1 MTQRASSRSALS
13 AVLLAAGIVTLAGCG
28 GSAPSASVAQ
38 PAAGMTTA
46 ATAATAAAAAAA
58 AAATAGA
65 TAATCPT
72 AAAVSAAAGV
82 TYASLQVSP
91 PSSGFPQT
99 VCNYSGTNEALTV
112 GLYPAGTTLSSLTS
126 VATGTLTSVSGLG
139 SQADSTTT
147 PASAVYVFRSSG
159 AFSVVDGSDLLHVS
173 QVEAVAKVV
182 LAG

>member
-28 GSAPSASVAQ
+28 GSAPSASVA
-38 PAAGMTTA
+38 PRAAGLTPA
-46 ATAATAAAAAAA
+46 ATAGAGGP
-58 AAATAGA
+58 AATAGA

>member
-1 MTQRASSRSALS
+1 M
-13 AVLLAAGIVTLAGCG
+13 LLAAGIVTLAGCG

-46 ATAATAAAAAAA
+46 GAA
-58 AAATAGA
+58 
-65 TAATCPT
+65 AATCPT

-82 TYASLQVSP
+82 TYTSLQVSP

-99 VCNYSGTNEALTV
+99 VCSYSGTNEALTV

-173 QVEAVAKVV
+173 QVEAVARVV

>member
-1 MTQRASSRSALS
+1 MTNRASSRSALS
-13 AVLLAAGIVTLAGCG
+13 AAILATGIVTLVGCG
-28 GSAPSASVAQ
+28 GSSPSASVGQ
-38 PAAGMTTA
+38 PTTA
-46 ATAATAAAAAAA
+46 ATAATTAVGTAAA
-58 AAATAGA
+58 G

-72 AAAVSAAAGV
+72 AAAVSTAAGV

-112 GLYPAGTTLSSLTS
+112 GLYPGGTTLSSLTS

-147 PASAVYVFRSSG
+147 PASAVYVYRSSG

>member
-1 MTQRASSRSALS
+1 M
-13 AVLLAAGIVTLAGCG
+13 LLAAGIVTLAGCG

-46 ATAATAAAAAAA
+46 AAAA

-65 TAATCPT
+65 AAATCPT

-82 TYASLQVSP
+82 TYTSLQVSP

-99 VCNYSGTNEALTV
+99 VCSYSGTNEALTV

-173 QVEAVAKVV
+173 QVEAVARVV

>member
-1 MTQRASSRSALS
+1 MTQRASSRSALP
-13 AVLLAAGIVTLAGCG
+13 AAILATGIVTLAGCG
-28 GSAPSASVAQ
+28 GSSSSAGAAQ
-38 PAAGMTTA
+38 PASGTTA
-46 ATAATAAAAAAA
+46 SAAAAATAAAATAAA
-58 AAATAGA
+58 S
-65 TAATCPT
+65 AATCPT

-82 TYASLQVSP
+82 TYAALQVMP

-99 VCNYSGTNEALTV
+99 VCNYSGTNQALTV

-126 VATGTLTSVSGLG
+126 VATGTLTPVSGLG

-147 PASAVYVFRSSG
+147 PNSAVYVFRSSG
-159 AFSVVDGSDLLHVS
+159 AFSVVDGSDLLHVG

>member
-1 MTQRASSRSALS
+1 M
-13 AVLLAAGIVTLAGCG
+13 LLAAGIVTLAGCG

-46 ATAATAAAAAAA
+46 AAPAVAAAA
-58 AAATAGA
+58 
-65 TAATCPT
+65 AATCPT

-82 TYASLQVSP
+82 TYTSLQVSP

-99 VCNYSGTNEALTV
+99 VCSYSGTNEALTV

-173 QVEAVAKVV
+173 QVEAVARVV

>member
-38 PAAGMTTA
+38 PAAGMTT
-46 ATAATAAAAAAA
+46 
-58 AAATAGA
+58 AATAGA

>member
-1 MTQRASSRSALS
+1 M
-13 AVLLAAGIVTLAGCG
+13 LLAAGIVTLAGCG

-46 ATAATAAAAAAA
+46 A

-65 TAATCPT
+65 AAATCPT

-82 TYASLQVSP
+82 TYTSLQVSP

-99 VCNYSGTNEALTV
+99 VCSYSGTNEALTV

-173 QVEAVAKVV
+173 QVEAVARVV

>member
-46 ATAATAAAAAAA
+46 ATAAAAA